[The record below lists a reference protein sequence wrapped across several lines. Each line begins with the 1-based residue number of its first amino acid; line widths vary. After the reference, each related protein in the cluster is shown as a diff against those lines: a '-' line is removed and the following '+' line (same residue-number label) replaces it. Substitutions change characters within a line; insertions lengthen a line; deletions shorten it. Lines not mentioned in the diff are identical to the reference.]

1 MAIKEDTLGAESVE
15 LVPVLDRYATVLRAL
30 KRVSEANLVQ
40 ARKSEILSRPQRL
53 RLYCTKRTR

>member
-1 MAIKEDTLGAESVE
+1 VAIKEDTLGAESVA

-40 ARKSEILSRPQRL
+40 ARKSEILSRP
-53 RLYCTKRTR
+53 